1 MNTLFLGIVIF
12 LIVLA
17 VFDHVVGVGNDAVNF
32 LNSAIGARVARYRTV
47 VTDDYETL
55 TTAFFCEDYRR
66 LKHVAMDVDHHRKEL
81 KRQRRKQIIALRR
94 LDPIVSV
101 EKSTWYFLIVNSLSQ
116 MYYCLKRMGETCRE
130 HVGNNFRPVPSE
142 YAHEFLVLRNEIMR
156 LYLRSLESETA
167 SQIRNDAAVH
177 QSLLSDYRQRI
188 IHDIQTRQLNI
199 EAMTVFLSV
208 VQESQELLSA
218 LRHLMRG

>member
-1 MNTLFLGIVIF
+1 VRCADKEECWILLREYLNQTIK
-12 LIVLA
+12 A
-17 VFDHVVGVGNDAVNF
+17 HV
-32 LNSAIGARVARYRTV
+32 RM

-66 LKHVAMDVDHHRKEL
+66 LKHVTSDVDQQRKEL

-116 MYYCLKRMGETCRE
+116 MYYCLKRMGESCRE
-130 HVGNNFRPVPSE
+130 HVGNNFSPVSSE
-142 YAHEFLVLRNEIMR
+142 YANEFLVLRNEIMR
-156 LYLRSLESETA
+156 LYLRSLDGETA
-167 SQIRNDAAVH
+167 FQIRNDATVL
-177 QSLLSDYRQRI
+177 QSSLSNYRMRI
-188 IHDIQTRQLNI
+188 IYDIQTRQLNI

-218 LRHLMRG
+218 LRHLMRGEGKMGE

>member
-1 MNTLFLGIVIF
+1 MEGEADKLFTRIVRSSDKEECWTLLREYVNQTIKV
-12 LIVLA
+12 
-17 VFDHVVGVGNDAVNF
+17 HV
-32 LNSAIGARVARYRTV
+32 RM

-66 LKHVAMDVDHHRKEL
+66 LKHVTTDVEHQRKEL

-116 MYYCLKRMGETCRE
+116 MYYCLKRMGESCRE
-130 HVGNNFRPVPSE
+130 HVGNNFSPVPTE
-142 YAHEFLVLRNEIMR
+142 YSNEFIVLRNEIMR
-156 LYLRSLESETA
+156 LYLRSLDSETA
-167 SQIRNDAAVH
+167 SQIRSDAAAL
-177 QSLLSDYRQRI
+177 QSLLSDYRKRI
-188 IHDIQTRQLNI
+188 IHDIQTKQLNI

-218 LRHLMRG
+218 LRHLMRGENKIEE